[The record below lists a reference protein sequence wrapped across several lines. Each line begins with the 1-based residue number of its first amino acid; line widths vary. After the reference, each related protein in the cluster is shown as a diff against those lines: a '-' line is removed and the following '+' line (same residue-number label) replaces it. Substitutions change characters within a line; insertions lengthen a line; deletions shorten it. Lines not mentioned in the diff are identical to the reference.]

1 MNLRLSNWISRQKEE
16 KKNKLERVHTD
27 CHRIRYIKGCWGRDS
42 IIVAVVLLARQ
53 SDECAQP
60 LRNLN
65 QQQNRPNHNACW
77 LDVCARLY
85 DVCEYPVFVS
95 KESHCCTSGEELQHQ
110 QQFLKYHQTGRI
122 YADDA
127 HRHVF
132 SSFFAQRLSS
142 RLSSQWKTA
151 IFLQPQLLW
160 ILFEYIYL
168 SQQRL
173 SSSQQ

>member
-1 MNLRLSNWISRQKEE
+1 MCSACAQHRKRNWRKDIRFVHRTHNDVFSVVKAYIWMMTRRKKCVLCQYKETHIILSDTLKWTFVFLIEYHAR
-16 KKNKLERVHTD
+16 KKKKKKLERVHTD
-27 CHRIRYIKGCWGRDS
+27 CHRIRCIKGCWGRDS

-110 QQFLKYHQTGRI
+110 QQFLKYH
-122 YADDA
+122 
-127 HRHVF
+127 
-132 SSFFAQRLSS
+132 
-142 RLSSQWKTA
+142 
-151 IFLQPQLLW
+151 
-160 ILFEYIYL
+160 
-168 SQQRL
+168 
-173 SSSQQ
+173 